1 MSLGYAGH
9 ARLEVEDDEIAI
21 YSYTGENRNVR
32 DEGAR
37 SALESEEGQFTISK
51 SCLIELAM
59 HGKVERLPNGR
70 TILVPLKRGAQAA
83 TSPTRADCSRS

>member
-21 YSYTGENRNVR
+21 YSYTGENWNVR
-32 DEGAR
+32 DKDAR
-37 SALESEEGQFTISK
+37 NALESDEGQFVISK

-59 HGKVERLPNGR
+59 HGKVKRLPNGR
-70 TILVPLKRGAQAA
+70 LPEKEGFVM
-83 TSPTRADCSRS
+83 